1 MPKIKLKYILI
12 SAILL
17 WMFISTVMVI
27 EEGLENIP
35 KGMVW
40 VQNIIF
46 SIGWLVWAFFTPFI
60 YSVYKKFSIISRSR
74 RSFLLIHLA
83 FSLSIASLQLI
94 ISGTLKYLLWNLFV
108 SEVGFFDVILLLLEK
123 FHIDLLV
130 YWILIGAFSLVDWIG
145 LNELK
150 TGKSEGQYLER
161 LAVKA
166 TLKLLIIQIEDIN
179 WFEAYGDYVKVYSGD
194 KFYLINDSMAELEK
208 KLDPKKF
215 TRIHRSTIINVA
227 DVREI
232 EPHMNKEFFL
242 TMKNGKKLKA
252 SRTYQENLRNFIDNS
267 I

>member
-1 MPKIKLKYILI
+1 
-12 SAILL
+12 
-17 WMFISTVMVI
+17 MFISTVMVI
-27 EEGLENIP
+27 EEGLEKIP
-35 KGMVW
+35 SRMVW
-40 VQNIIF
+40 IQNIIF
-46 SIGWLVWAFFTPFI
+46 AIGWLIWACFTPFI
-60 YSVYKKFSIISRSR
+60 YSIYKKFSIIDRST
-74 RSFLLIHLA
+74 RSFLLIHLG
-83 FSLSIASLQLI
+83 LSITVAFVHLI
-94 ISGTLKYLLWNLFV
+94 IDGFLKYVLWNIFV
-108 SEVGFFDVILLLLEK
+108 DETSFYETILVLLQGV
-123 FHIDLLV
+123 HIDLLV
-130 YWILIGAFSLVDWIG
+130 YWVLVGAFSLVDWIG
-145 LNELK
+145 LNELNS
-150 TGKSEGQYLER
+150 GKSEGKYLER

-166 TLKLLIIQIEDIN
+166 TMKFLIIQIEDVC